1 MLSRAALFVLA
12 LALLLLVIGGGLIAS
27 GVIGPLMRQSELQA
41 MNWQSLPA
49 QPCRVTSVTPGN
61 PPDYLLG
68 DYIRIGCA
76 GASGAEDVATYAIP
90 ANMVQIAAL
99 APLRGQT
106 VNLQLVD
113 DRYGPIGPGKTL
125 ARWIVAMAVDGRPVL
140 SGARLNPYYV
150 DYLRPTLGKTVLT
163 GLLGIAALL
172 AGAAILYRGFR
183 RPRDGAA

>member
-1 MLSRAALFVLA
+1 MLSRAALYVLA
-12 LALLLLVIGGGLIAS
+12 LALLLLVIGGGLITS

-41 MNWQSLPA
+41 MNWQTLPR

-76 GASGAEDVATYAIP
+76 GPNGAEDVAIYAIP
-90 ANMVQIAAL
+90 ASMGRVEAL
-99 APLRGQT
+99 APLQEQT
-106 VNLQLVD
+106 VTLQLVD
-113 DRYGPIGPGKTL
+113 DRYGPIGPRKTL

-150 DYLRPTLGKTVLT
+150 DYLRPTLGKALLM

-172 AGAAILYRGFR
+172 AGSAILYRGFR
-183 RPRDGAA
+183 GSRDGAA